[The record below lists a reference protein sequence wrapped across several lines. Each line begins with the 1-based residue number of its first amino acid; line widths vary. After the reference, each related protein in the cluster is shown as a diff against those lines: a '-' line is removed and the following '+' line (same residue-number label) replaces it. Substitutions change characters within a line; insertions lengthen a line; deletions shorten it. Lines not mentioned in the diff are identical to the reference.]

1 MKTRQ
6 YFISRANDITVNVDG
21 EQVVII
27 SKAEVIEFV
36 NQVYDKKFVNRSQAK
51 KLTKLSYLGGVNVS
65 SKVEKGLKKDIH
77 TFILY
82 LAPYIGLFGN
92 VCAMGE
98 HCADPCLNTSG
109 RVKMDKRE
117 FKILRARNFKTM
129 LWYINREYFCQW
141 LFAEIAAHSKRLG
154 DKFVV
159 RLNGTSDLS
168 PKLFKAF
175 GVNILDAFPSVQ
187 FYDYT
192 KIPNRINMHNPNGNY
207 HVTFSYNGYNQ
218 DDCDRARAKGI
229 NVSIVVDGEKPKTWR
244 GVNVFSMD
252 ETDLRPFDQAIGQ
265 YGYLKLKETLNKA
278 YDTKFIIG
286 QDELDHD
293 QLITSLS
300 DAVLEPSKNALAQQF
315 AKMQTFVSIT

>member
-1 MKTRQ
+1 MKTRE

-51 KLTKLSYLGGVNVS
+51 KLTKMSYLGGVNVS

-77 TFILY
+77 TYILY

-175 GVNILDAFPSVQ
+175 GVMILDAFPNVQ

-192 KIPNRINMHNPNGNY
+192 KILNRINMHNPDGNY

-218 DDCDRARAKGI
+218 DDCDQARAKGI
-229 NVSIVVDGEKPKTWR
+229 NVSIVVDGEKPTTWR

-252 ETDLRPFDQAIGQ
+252 ETDLRPFDQEKGQ
-265 YGYLKLKETLNKA
+265 YGYLKLKETLNKE

-300 DAVLEPSKNALAQQF
+300 DAVLKPS
-315 AKMQTFVSIT
+315 VSVEEFTELIAEI